1 MRIKHKKTFEV
12 QSLIISFLVI
22 AFCEAFFLLDVAA
35 DILQLDIST
44 SWIDHS
50 LIELITAFS
59 LAPALVIIGLR
70 IKRLLQDHRE
80 AQSFVKVAS
89 GELLTVIFEKFAEW
103 QFTPSE
109 NEIALF
115 LIKGLSVQEIAELR
129 NTRPGTVKSQSSTIY
144 HKAGVKGRNEL
155 VAYFVED
162 LLAGNDDAN

>member
-89 GELLTVIFEKFAEW
+89 GELLTVIFEKFAESNR
-103 QFTPSE
+103 TMSKCPISV
-109 NEIALF
+109 AC
-115 LIKGLSVQEIAELR
+115 LIGNPNCS
-129 NTRPGTVKSQSSTIY
+129 TRPS
-144 HKAGVKGRNEL
+144 
-155 VAYFVED
+155 
-162 LLAGNDDAN
+162 LASI